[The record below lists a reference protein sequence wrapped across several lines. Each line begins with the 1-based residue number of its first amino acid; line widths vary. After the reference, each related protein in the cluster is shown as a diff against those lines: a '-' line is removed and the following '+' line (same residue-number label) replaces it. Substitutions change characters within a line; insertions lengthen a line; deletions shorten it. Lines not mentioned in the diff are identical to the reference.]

1 MEQNEKTS
9 SRLVEKGKFHIQK
22 QTTTFWKPL
31 GMLLLL
37 CTKMYFL
44 TTTKKQIN
52 FQRIVKRTFLPKFG
66 SNWQNLFREENYNVK
81 AYGCRQWSNLH
92 GSGELKNT

>member
-52 FQRIVKRTFLPKFG
+52 F
-66 SNWQNLFREENYNVK
+66 
-81 AYGCRQWSNLH
+81 
-92 GSGELKNT
+92 

>member
-44 TTTKKQIN
+44 TTTKKPN
-52 FQRIVKRTFLPKFG
+52 KL
-66 SNWQNLFREENYNVK
+66 LED
-81 AYGCRQWSNLH
+81 RQ
-92 GSGELKNT
+92 KNIPT